1 MQANREMCFQKSCA
15 KPMRSDVAFMDAFIA
30 NAIKSGS
37 ECIP

>member
-15 KPMRSDVAFMDAFIA
+15 KPMRSDVAFMDTFIA